1 MWKQSITRKK
11 IALLLYDHTLTWLD
25 VQNEDDFHQTY
36 KNLFPSDFVQKPNS
50 DLTDSESFHFDED
63 EILSPIGNQAPAPQ
77 TRVPPAQQVQLTD
90 SVEATLFDT
99 DSFPDDLFLSFL
111 TPPEL
116 KKQQQPAHN
125 QNFAQTNTATTYST
139 SLAPIFHIHGGTVN
153 IVLGPGAANNL

>member
-1 MWKQSITRKK
+1 M
-11 IALLLYDHTLTWLD
+11 
-25 VQNEDDFHQTY
+25 F
-36 KNLFPSDFVQKPNS
+36 LFPSDFVQKLNS

-116 KKQQQPAHN
+116 KKQQQ
-125 QNFAQTNTATTYST
+125 T
-139 SLAPIFHIHGGTVN
+139 LAPIFHIHGGTVN